1 MLNLST
7 LRTPGVYIDE
17 VPKFPPSIAAVETAI
32 PAFIGY
38 TKTDVFKGVSYKQK
52 PLMIESMVE
61 FVEKF
66 GDAPPL
72 TGVAVDLDVDNSVKT
87 AQMNTGLLLYDSLRM
102 YFRNGGGKCFIISL
116 GKYPDITAGGFQA
129 TLKSDIE
136 AALEVL
142 KTEDEPTLILFPD
155 GILLN
160 ETDLGSLY
168 STALVQCEAFKD
180 RFLIADVKMS
190 DPLKHNTSDIGK
202 FKTAIGMSNLQFGA
216 AYYPFIR
223 VNLPRFIKF
232 RDIRNKVTKLTLP
245 LNWETEYI
253 AASDTSTINLF
264 REINIIIDK
273 NVYLESLDAGAL
285 ADSYAIRKKAFDI
298 AVSTVNVTDS
308 RDEFKKALGF
318 LFKDVLKPFIDK
330 LADGITFPLPAAP
343 NNQNALDELFAVL
356 DALKP
361 SIEVLIKIARVL
373 NTDTKV
379 GPVVTLNNANI
390 GGATWNYYNAAPTN
404 LPADIT
410 GATALTASAVDVAIA
425 TSYSL
430 TDQVAPATT
439 ETVPN
444 LKKLFYGNATAKGLN
459 DIFNV
464 LINAISKIQNL
475 LSTYEKIKESDVMK
489 RIPTIGNVIGYLQ
502 SENYLLPP
510 SGSVAGV
517 YARVDAQRGVWKAP
531 ANESLINVVG
541 PSVKITDEQHGSLNI
556 DPSTGKS
563 INVIRSFV
571 GKGTLVWGARTLAGN
586 DNEWRYVSVRRFFNM
601 VEESCKKTTEQFVFE
616 PNDANT
622 WVKVQ
627 AMIENFLTTL
637 WRQGALQGA
646 ITEHAFYVSVGL
658 GKTMTALDILEG
670 RMIVEIGMAVVRPA
684 EFIVLRFSHKM
695 PES

>member
-1 MLNLST
+1 MLNLSN

-38 TKTDVFKGVSYKQK
+38 TQNDVFKGVSYKQK
-52 PLMIESMVE
+52 PVLIESLVDY
-61 FVEKF
+61 VEKF

-72 TGVAVDLDVDNSVKT
+72 VGIAVDLDVDNSIKT
-87 AQMNTGLLLYDSLRM
+87 AQINTGLLLYDSLRM
-102 YFRNGGGKCFIISL
+102 YFRNGGGKCFIVSL
-116 GKYPDITAGGFQA
+116 GKYPDITAGGFA
-129 TLKSDIE
+129 AAFKADAE

-142 KTEDEPTLILFPD
+142 KAEDEPTLIVIPD
-155 GILLN
+155 GVLLSAA
-160 ETDLGSLY
+160 DLGSLH
-168 STALVQCEAFKD
+168 STALVQCEQFKD
-180 RFLIADVKMS
+180 RFLIADVKMA
-190 DPLKHNTSDIGK
+190 DPLKYDPAEITA
-202 FKTAIGMSNLQFGA
+202 FKTAIGMANVQFGA
-216 AYYPFIR
+216 AYYPYIR

-245 LNWETEYI
+245 LNWESEYI
-253 AASDTSTINLF
+253 PASDTNTLNVF
-264 REINIIIDK
+264 RELNILIDK
-273 NVYLESLDAGAL
+273 NVYLESLDAGTL
-285 ADSYAIRKKAFDI
+285 ADTYATRKKAFDI
-298 AVSTVNVTDS
+298 AVSTNNLNDS
-308 RDEFKKALGF
+308 RNEFKLALGF

-330 LADGITFPLPAAP
+330 LADGITLPLPAAP
-343 NNQNALDELFAVL
+343 HNQNSLDELFAVL

-361 SIEVLIKIARVL
+361 SLETLINIARVL

-379 GPVVTLNNANI
+379 GAVITLANGDI
-390 GGATWNYYNAAPTN
+390 GGATWNYYKNGTTN
-404 LPADIT
+404 LPTAIT
-410 GATALTASAVDVAIA
+410 GAAALTGSAADVAIA
-425 TSYSL
+425 TSYTL
-430 TDQVAPATT
+430 TDQVPPATT
-439 ETVPN
+439 QTVAN
-444 LKKLFYGNATAKGLN
+444 LNRLFYGNANAKGLN

-464 LINAISKIQNL
+464 LINGISKIRNL
-475 LSTYEKIKESDVMK
+475 LSSYEKIKENDVMK
-489 RIPTIGNVIGYLQ
+489 RVPVIGNVIGYLQ

-510 SGSVAGV
+510 SGTIAGV
-517 YARVDAQRGVWKAP
+517 YARVDEKRGVWKSP

-541 PSVKITDEQHGSLNI
+541 PSVKVTDEQHGTLNI

-646 ITEHAFYVSVGL
+646 ITEHAFYVTVGL

-670 RMIVEIGMAVVRPA
+670 RLIVEIGMAVVRPA
-684 EFIVLRFSHKM
+684 EFIILRFSHKM